1 MTSDFSFN
9 EDLEEHIY
17 EDFEENANALITVGI
32 FILFPNHSDLVCDNL
47 SVHLNLI
54 LTSRL
59 GLNKK
64 ILGFSN
70 HHINVKI
77 DTSCV

>member
-17 EDFEENANALITVGI
+17 EDFEENANAFITVGM
-32 FILFPNHSDLVCDNL
+32 FILFPNHSDLVCDCL

-64 ILGFSN
+64 FFGFRIIILM
-70 HHINVKI
+70 
-77 DTSCV
+77 